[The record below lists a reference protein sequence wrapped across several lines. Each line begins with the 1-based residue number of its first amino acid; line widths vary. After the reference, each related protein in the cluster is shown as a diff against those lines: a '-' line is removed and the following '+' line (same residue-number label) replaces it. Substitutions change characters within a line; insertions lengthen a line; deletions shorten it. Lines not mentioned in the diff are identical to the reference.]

1 MMEGEAPAMAMALP
15 ASLPADSRQSSAP
28 AQRTGWR
35 RLRRQQTAEA
45 PPAKLPDWDRFWNE
59 MSSQAHQSNPDH
71 A

>member
-1 MMEGEAPAMAMALP
+1 MAMALP

-35 RLRRQQTAEA
+35 RLRRQQPVET
-45 PPAKLPDWDRFWNE
+45 PPVKLPDWDRFWNE
-59 MSSQAHQSNPDH
+59 MSSQQHQLESDH